1 MTQLI
6 HARKSGKPVRVELP
20 SHHVFRRPKVYEP
33 IDPQY
38 LIGLDTESF
47 SNKNYGGQLRT
58 NLVQLD
64 FCDSDTSMVI
74 DTTEN
79 AYPVE
84 AEFDTLW
91 NAYAVQE
98 ICPAETKQR
107 RKRTR
112 SDGYYRDGRR
122 QYVQP
127 VVLIAHN
134 LEYDLGRLIRYHH
147 QFRRA
152 IQTGNNSVRILI
164 GAYEVEIA
172 TLIPTGNATKF
183 EFL

>member
-6 HARKSGKPVRVELP
+6 HARNSVNPVRVELP

-33 IDPQY
+33 INPRY
-38 LIGLDTESF
+38 LVGLDTESF
-47 SNKNYGGQLRT
+47 SNKNYGGELRT

-64 FCDSDTSMVI
+64 FCDSDTSVVL
-74 DTTEN
+74 DTTEKM
-79 AYPVE
+79 YPIE
-84 AEFDTLW
+84 AVFDALW

-98 ICPAETKQR
+98 ICPSETKQR

-112 SDGYYRDGRR
+112 SDGYHRDGRR

-134 LEYDLGRLIRYHH
+134 LEYDLGRLIRNHQ

-164 GAYEVEIA
+164 GTYEIEIA
-172 TLIPTGNATKF
+172 SLIPTG
-183 EFL
+183 